1 MNVIKHLEDF
11 FFSLKCAAMNVIKR
25 LKDFFSLKCAAMKSN
40 VIKRLKDFFF
50 SLKFFL
56 RRRRIQ
62 QDKPG
67 TTVDMVL
74 SAVKTKSFGVLVVVL
89 ALLLFFVACYYCYS
103 WVR

>member
-1 MNVIKHLEDF
+1 MNVMDF

-25 LKDFFSLKCAAMKSN
+25 LKDFFFSLKCAAMKSN

-74 SAVKTKSFGVLVVVL
+74 SAVKTKSFGVLVGVL
-89 ALLLFFVACYYCYS
+89 LLLFLVAL

>member
-1 MNVIKHLEDF
+1 MNVIKRLKDF
-11 FFSLKCAAMNVIKR
+11 FFSLKCAAM
-25 LKDFFSLKCAAMKSN
+25 N

-62 QDKPG
+62 QNKPG

-74 SAVKTKSFGVLVVVL
+74 SAVKTKSFGVLVGVL
-89 ALLLFFVACYYCYS
+89 LLLFLVAL